1 MIRLVEMAESAEVA
15 RPLKVLIP
23 LIKEDL
29 ANGKQAAEQAGMPYY
44 QAAGQKMLEAK
55 PQVSGGFEDW
65 VERNFRI
72 KPRQA
77 QYYMA
82 LAKATSA
89 TLGEQK
95 RTAAQFSSLDDF
107 KRRHLNEDRPS
118 SGRVNRPWREGV
130 DKTAEQARQD
140 LKRLKEDTLTRQ
152 QERKAER
159 TLALRL
165 IDIGYK
171 VLAKELHP
179 DKGGSKDAMSRL
191 SRVRD
196 RLKNHA

>member
-1 MIRLVEMAESAEVA
+1 MIKLVEMNEGKEVA
-15 RPLKVLIP
+15 RPLTVLVR

-29 ANGKQAAEQAGMPYY
+29 ANGHEAAEKASAPYY
-44 QAAGQKMLEAK
+44 AAAGLKMLEAK
-55 PQVSGGFEDW
+55 PQVSGGFKEW
-65 VERNFRI
+65 VERNFAIGI
-72 KPRQA
+72 KQA
-77 QYYMA
+77 QRYMA
-82 LAKATSA
+82 FAIAT
-89 TLGEQK
+89 TDTQK
-95 RTAAQFSSLDDF
+95 RPAGQFKNMEDF
-107 KRRHLNEDRPS
+107 RRRHLNEDIPS

-140 LKRLKEDTLTRQ
+140 LKRLKEDSLTRQ
-152 QERKAER
+152 QEREAEK